1 LGGLSAGAMKN
12 ANVNSEGERTL
23 ESTDTGK
30 ITTAF
35 NSSLTVTVVDVLEG
49 GNLVVQGEKQIGYD
63 RGADF
68 IRFSGIVS
76 PQLIAKGNV
85 ISSTQVADARIE
97 YRTNAQVDQSVI
109 ASMMNRLFYSILPF

>member
-1 LGGLSAGAMKN
+1 
-12 ANVNSEGERTL
+12 
-23 ESTDTGK
+23 
-30 ITTAF
+30 
-35 NSSLTVTVVDVLEG
+35 
-49 GNLVVQGEKQIGYD
+49 
-63 RGADF
+63 
-68 IRFSGIVS
+68 VS